1 MVLQDM
7 DQQIKK
13 LPKRKQNWIVEHKG
27 DGKGLITSL
36 GKITINKTLYTSK
49 NEVDENGK
57 PIQCYLLDKVLKLAP
72 NQEMTEDVMA
82 NIYEEAV
89 QTSYRKAGE
98 IATIDGGV
106 SKGTVKTLLHKTVFP
121 SSFQIPMVKRV
132 VENIYIDADEDH
144 YHLQF
149 QETKGDM

>member
-1 MVLQDM
+1 MQEIIRYFMEECIKNLEDVQVDFYKNPEMLAEFVLNIRKETDEIARRFLQMVLQDM
-7 DQQIKK
+7 DQQIKN

-72 NQEMTEDVMA
+72 N
-82 NIYEEAV
+82 
-89 QTSYRKAGE
+89 
-98 IATIDGGV
+98 
-106 SKGTVKTLLHKTVFP
+106 
-121 SSFQIPMVKRV
+121 
-132 VENIYIDADEDH
+132 
-144 YHLQF
+144 
-149 QETKGDM
+149 